1 DRAGAR
7 APAVGGVRRRADR
20 PAGQPHRRGDH
31 ERAAGDLCGDPGG
44 DPGRHARPGAG
55 RPRHPFR
62 RPPGR
67 PDRVGGVDR
76 MNACRTALRVL
87 RAARRT
93 RTSALLTAV
102 GVTVATSLVLLLLG
116 LPYAV
121 DAREARTA
129 WQQGAVTSEVAP
141 EEAKALIKTS
151 RDRAAGEIIE
161 RMDIALT
168 QHGELPPPPGV
179 DKFPGPGES
188 LVSPALA
195 ELIDD
200 QPASVVG
207 ERFGKVVGV
216 IGSDGLRHDNQ
227 LFALVG

>member
-1 DRAGAR
+1 
-7 APAVGGVRRRADR
+7 
-20 PAGQPHRRGDH
+20 
-31 ERAAGDLCGDPGG
+31 E
-44 DPGRHARPGAG
+44 
-55 RPRHPFR
+55 
-62 RPPGR
+62 
-67 PDRVGGVDR
+67 
-76 MNACRTALRVL
+76 
-87 RAARRT
+87 
-93 RTSALLTAV
+93 V
-102 GVTVATSLVLLLLG
+102 GVTVAASLVLLLLG

-200 QPASVVG
+200 QPAAVVG
-207 ERFGKVVGV
+207 RSEEHTSELQSREK
-216 IGSDGLRHDNQ
+216 
-227 LFALVG
+227 LVCRPLLEKKNSLPTPRSLTRNTTQ